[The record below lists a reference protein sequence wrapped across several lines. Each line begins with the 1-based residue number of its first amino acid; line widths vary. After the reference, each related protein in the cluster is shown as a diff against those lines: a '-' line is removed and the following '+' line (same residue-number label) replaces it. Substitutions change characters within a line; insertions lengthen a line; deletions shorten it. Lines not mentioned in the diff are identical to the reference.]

1 MQLVSSNWR
10 DIQKYYDQ
18 CFIKI
23 RDFGDKIFFVDKVT
37 PEFVLFKDKDGQEG
51 IIHLHDEVPYNLDMV
66 LPHKAMFQIGDYA
79 YLMQR
84 IPARQYNRGITSQ
97 NCTIKKL
104 SLSGWTN
111 SSVSFMNL
119 SGYTEKTAYR
129 PADVVFKREQGSEVL
144 SARFAY
150 LAGTYSIYCDTK
162 QVATLDPVNKR
173 IMCRPLIEAELATI
187 LGPNSEYKLIVK

>member
-51 IIHLHDEVPYNLDMV
+51 IIYLHDDVPYNLDMV
-66 LPHKAMFQIGDYA
+66 LPHKAMFQIGDTA
-79 YLMQR
+79 HLMQR

-104 SLSGWTN
+104 SLSGW
-111 SSVSFMNL
+111 SSASVSFINL
-119 SGYTEKTAYR
+119 SGYTEKIAYR

-144 SARFAY
+144 SSRFAY
-150 LAGTYSIYCDTK
+150 LAHTGAIYCDTK
-162 QVATLDPVNKR
+162 MVGSVDVLNRKV
-173 IMCRPLIEAELATI
+173 ICRPLIQAELSAI
-187 LGPNSEYKLIVK
+187 LGPNSEYKLIAK